1 MNDSQ
6 QPKKMTMQSNG
17 YPDLGSD
24 EANEAEDICA
34 DDDRLLLPILFDHSN
49 GTNENTSVDYSSLA
63 PPIWLHVLC
72 GLPIWFGCTKKC
84 PCLCSMV
91 VHPSAAFRYL
101 AVVWDPVQLA
111 SLAVLYLALFAL

>member
-34 DDDRLLLPILFDHSN
+34 DDDRLLLSILFDHSN

-72 GLPIWFGCTKKC
+72 GLPIWFGCTT
-84 PCLCSMV
+84 SV
-91 VHPSAAFRYL
+91 RAFVRWWFIRQQHSGTSLWFGIQSSLL
-101 AVVWDPVQLA
+101 A
-111 SLAVLYLALFAL
+111 